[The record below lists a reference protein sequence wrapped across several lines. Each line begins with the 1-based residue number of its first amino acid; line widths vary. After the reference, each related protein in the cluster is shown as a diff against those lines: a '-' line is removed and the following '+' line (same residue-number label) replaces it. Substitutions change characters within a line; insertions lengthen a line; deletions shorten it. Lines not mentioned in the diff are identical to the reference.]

1 MQLKSL
7 LCVNGLDNGQRFA
20 AISGLIY
27 FVLLL
32 AVVLFS
38 PSAALYC
45 VALFIAPVLALTT
58 MRRLRD
64 SGKSPKFIL
73 LTLLPFLLVLI
84 TLVHIQSMMLLLT
97 LLVIAGLGIGYMAIL
112 PSTSEANYVQGYSGP
127 VDMTASNTTAR
138 TAGQRVRVEPTL
150 GGSESSTSFE
160 SEGTREFVETDADA
174 SIQQQ
179 YADAYAGAETRRQ
192 SSSLRGG
199 KTPSAINLAQLR
211 QALQVN
217 QKWLFA
223 ISGVLVSVMLIAS
236 IWSLIPTSEPEVETA
251 ALPENTIES
260 APQIDRISTAMPDGF
275 SLVLEDD
282 VLIMRWLGE
291 TGTPTNIWSL
301 ATAKGDKTCSLM
313 RFNNGTEYRPLVVDL
328 LADTGTEARFS
339 PLDTEAIIVDMAR
352 RGNVSL
358 CGYNFSL
365 KGSQAALGK
374 VAAFRTYL

>member
-1 MQLKSL
+1 MQFKSL

-20 AISGLIY
+20 SVSGLIY
-27 FVLLL
+27 FTLLL

-38 PSAALYC
+38 PSVALYG
-45 VALFIAPVLALTT
+45 VAFFLAPLLALTSV
-58 MRRLRD
+58 RRLRD
-64 SGKSPKFIL
+64 SGKSLKLVL
-73 LTLLPFLLVLI
+73 LTLLPFVLVLL

-97 LLVIAGLGIGYMAIL
+97 LLIIAGLGIGYLAVL
-112 PSTSEANYVQGYSGP
+112 PATSGADYVQGYSGP
-127 VDMTASNTTAR
+127 VDMTASKVTTR

-150 GGSESSTSFE
+150 GESATQPSFASDGGRDFIEPERNEPTQESDSASTS
-160 SEGTREFVETDADA
+160 A
-174 SIQQQ
+174 SQH
-179 YADAYAGAETRRQ
+179 A
-192 SSSLRGG
+192 LPRGG
-199 KTPSAINLAQLR
+199 KVPVFNMAQLQ
-211 QALQVN
+211 QAMQVN
-217 QKWLFA
+217 QKWLFGIA
-223 ISGVLVSVMLIAS
+223 GVLVSVMLIGS
-236 IWSLIPTSEPEVETA
+236 IWSLVPSSEPAVETA
-251 ALPENTIES
+251 ALPTNDIVS
-260 APQIDRISTAMPDGF
+260 APQVERISTAMPDGF
-275 SLVLEDD
+275 NLVLEDD

-291 TGTPTNIWSL
+291 TGSPTNIWSL

-313 RFNNGTEYRPLVVDL
+313 RFNNGTEYRPIVVDL

>member
-20 AISGLIY
+20 TVSGLIY
-27 FVLLL
+27 FALLL

-38 PSAALYC
+38 PSAALYG
-45 VALFIAPVLALTT
+45 VALFIGPLLALTSI
-58 MRRLRD
+58 RRLRD
-64 SGKSPKFIL
+64 SGQSPKL
-73 LTLLPFLLVLI
+73 AVLTLLPFLLVLI
-84 TLVHIQSMMLLLT
+84 TLVHIHSMMLLLT
-97 LLVIAGLGIGYMAIL
+97 LLVVAGLAIGYLALL
-112 PSTSEANYVQGYSGP
+112 PAVTGANYVQGYSGP
-127 VDMTASNTTAR
+127 VDMSSNKVTTDRAS
-138 TAGQRVRVEPTL
+138 QRVRVEPTL
-150 GGSESSTSFE
+150 GGDDNAATSFAADSNAE
-160 SEGTREFVETDADA
+160 SVQAD
-174 SIQQQ
+174 
-179 YADAYAGAETRRQ
+179 E
-192 SSSLRGG
+192 
-199 KTPSAINLAQLR
+199 LAQQEREHDSSWGEQPSHRRRAQPAALNMAQLQ

-217 QKWLFA
+217 KKWLFG
-223 ISGVLVSVMLIAS
+223 ISGVLVSVMLIGS
-236 IWSLIPTSEPEVETA
+236 IWSLIPTSEAEVETA
-251 ALPENTIES
+251 ALPESVIES
-260 APQIDRISTAMPDGF
+260 APQTERVSTAMPDGF
-275 SLVLEDD
+275 SLVLEED

-291 TGTPTNIWSL
+291 TGSPTNLWSL
-301 ATAKGDKTCSLM
+301 ATAKGDKTCSRM